1 MGYLI
6 EIETK
11 EMQHA
16 SEYAEKALKYMGK
29 VMQCISSWEDEAGM
43 GERGGMNYREED
55 EEYGRS
61 MMGSRRGYGMRG
73 LDKAVKRNF
82 QRWNI
87 WDWVDWVKMPSLGSY
102 EKEVAYLKEFYSDRL
117 EWLDRELNKL

>member
-73 LDKAVKRNF
+73 NMNYRDEDYDDEMSERRGGRRRRSNG
-82 QRWNI
+82 R
-87 WDWVDWVKMPSLGSY
+87 Y
-102 EKEVAYLKEFYSDRL
+102 Y
-117 EWLDRELNKL
+117 

>member
-1 MGYLI
+1 MGYMI

-11 EMQHA
+11 DMQHA
-16 SEYAEKALKYMGK
+16 SDYAEKALKYMGK

-73 LDKAVKRNF
+73 GMGYRDEDYDDEISERRGGRRRRSNG
-82 QRWNI
+82 R
-87 WDWVDWVKMPSLGSY
+87 Y
-102 EKEVAYLKEFYSDRL
+102 Y
-117 EWLDRELNKL
+117 

>member
-1 MGYLI
+1 MGYMI

-11 EMQHA
+11 DVQHA
-16 SEYAEKALKYMGK
+16 SDYAEKALKYMWK

-73 LDKAVKRNF
+73 GMGYRDEDYDDEMSERRGGRRRRSNG
-82 QRWNI
+82 R
-87 WDWVDWVKMPSLGSY
+87 Y
-102 EKEVAYLKEFYSDRL
+102 Y
-117 EWLDRELNKL
+117 

>member
-1 MGYLI
+1 MI

-29 VMQCISSWEDEAGM
+29 VMQCISSWEDESGM

-73 LDKAVKRNF
+73 NMNYRDEDYDDEMSERRGGRRRRSNG
-82 QRWNI
+82 R
-87 WDWVDWVKMPSLGSY
+87 Y
-102 EKEVAYLKEFYSDRL
+102 Y
-117 EWLDRELNKL
+117 

>member
-1 MGYLI
+1 MI

-73 LDKAVKRNF
+73 GMGYRDEDYDDEMSERRNG
-82 QRWNI
+82 RRRRSN
-87 WDWVDWVKMPSLGSY
+87 GRY
-102 EKEVAYLKEFYSDRL
+102 Y
-117 EWLDRELNKL
+117 

>member
-1 MGYLI
+1 MGYMI

-11 EMQHA
+11 DMQHA

-29 VMQCISSWEDEAGM
+29 VMQCISSWEDESGY

-61 MMGSRRGYGMRG
+61 MMSGRRGYGMRNEDYDDEISERRG
-73 LDKAVKRNF
+73 GRRRRSNG
-82 QRWNI
+82 R
-87 WDWVDWVKMPSLGSY
+87 Y
-102 EKEVAYLKEFYSDRL
+102 Y
-117 EWLDRELNKL
+117 

>member
-1 MGYLI
+1 MGYMI

-11 EMQHA
+11 DMQHA

-29 VMQCISSWEDEAGM
+29 VMQCISSWEDEAGF
-43 GERGGMNYREED
+43 GERDGMNYREED

-73 LDKAVKRNF
+73 GMGYRDEDYDDEISERRGGRRRRSNG
-82 QRWNI
+82 R
-87 WDWVDWVKMPSLGSY
+87 Y
-102 EKEVAYLKEFYSDRL
+102 Y
-117 EWLDRELNKL
+117 

>member
-1 MGYLI
+1 MI

-11 EMQHA
+11 EMEKA

-73 LDKAVKRNF
+73 GMNYRDEDYDDEMSERRGGRRRRSNG
-82 QRWNI
+82 R
-87 WDWVDWVKMPSLGSY
+87 Y
-102 EKEVAYLKEFYSDRL
+102 Y
-117 EWLDRELNKL
+117 